1 MDFSNISDL
10 ITNIS
15 KYFNNTGTNQT
26 NNSNTSFENLKN
38 INETTNNITTSS
50 FPEPL
55 NISQDV
61 VLNNNK
67 NIQNKQQNNYTSQNN
82 LQYNNNQI
90 PPLKLQNQSTQQISN
105 PFNEL
110 SKLINPDTI
119 KLIQQFLPMLNNLKN
134 NNVLSGFTSF
144 LQGNKKN
151 NTNEIN
157 VVSNKSEIDDIES
170 LIRIDIN

>member
-10 ITNIS
+10 ITTIS
-15 KYFNNTGTNQT
+15 KYFNNTGINQT

-38 INETTNNITTSS
+38 INQTSNNINTSS

-61 VLNNNK
+61 VLNNNV
-67 NIQNKQQNNYTSQNN
+67 NIPNNLQNNFASQNN
-82 LQYNNNQI
+82 IQYNSNQTQ
-90 PPLKLQNQSTQQISN
+90 PLNSQNQSTQQVSN
-105 PFNEL
+105 PLNEI
-110 SKLINPDTI
+110 SKLLNPDTI
-119 KLIQQFLPMLNNLKN
+119 RLIQQFLPMLNNLKGN
-134 NNVLSGFTSF
+134 NILSGLTSI

-151 NTNEIN
+151 NTNKIN
-157 VVSNKSEIDDIES
+157 VVSNKSEIEDIES